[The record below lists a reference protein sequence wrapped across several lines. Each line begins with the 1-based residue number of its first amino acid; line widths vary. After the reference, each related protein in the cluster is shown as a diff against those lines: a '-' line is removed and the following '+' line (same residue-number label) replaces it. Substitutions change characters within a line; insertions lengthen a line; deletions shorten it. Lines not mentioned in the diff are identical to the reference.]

1 MYVKAMDSM
10 SLKIH
15 SFLKS
20 VGVSTSE
27 SNNVSDL
34 VSYFE
39 KEYGLKMMGF
49 LEAEWLNEQLERDSA
64 SGAFAELRPFINE
77 HQLADFDE
85 DVAFLT

>member
-1 MYVKAMDSM
+1 M